1 MTVWV
6 LDALLYVLLLAAIG
20 FGGISVVGLLLF
32 PDIRSRAFTGLR
44 AGILATALV
53 TAAGVCYGFFAY
65 MTVGGLQVPAVYP
78 CGDPDA
84 CPSGYPEPGCHRGCV
99 PLGSTD
105 PVIGCRYAGR
115 PVICRFLR
123 ACRHPVAS
131 GRAGNPATGF
141 YRGFDQDNPRFS

>member
-6 LDALLYVLLLAAIG
+6 LDALLYILLLAAIG

-65 MTVGGLQVPAVYP
+65 MTVGGVQYLLFAL
-78 CGDPDA
+78 A
-84 CPSGYPEPGCHRGCV
+84 AI
-99 PLGSTD
+99 LMLALL
-105 PVIGCRYAGR
+105 VILNR
-115 PVICRFLR
+115 V
-123 ACRHPVAS
+123 
-131 GRAGNPATGF
+131 ATGVVC
-141 YRGFDQDNPRFS
+141 RTAVPILSSAADTQEDR